1 MNVLIT
7 GGTGFIGSRLALDCA
22 RRGERVRVFAKCN
35 TTAERSGEEELRQA
49 GVEIMNGD
57 VTDRQAVDAACK
69 DMRILYHLAAAQHE
83 ANVGD
88 DYFRR
93 INVEGTR
100 TVMDA
105 AVAAGVDRVVHGSTI
120 GVYGNADHGPVHDRT
135 PLFPDNI
142 YGETKLEGEH
152 LVRGYVDRLNV
163 AIVRISE
170 TYGPGDHRLLKLFK
184 GIESKTFFMVGKG
197 DNLHH
202 PVYID
207 DLIEGLRR
215 AATRDDALG
224 QTMVLAGPR
233 ALTTREMVDT
243 ISEAM
248 GTRGPKI
255 MVPLPM
261 LMGAAAAIETVCRP
275 LSIQPPLHRRRMNFF
290 IKSFRFSCDAAR
302 DKLGFEPKIGFVE
315 GATRTAKWYE
325 ETGLL

>member
-7 GGTGFIGSRLALDCA
+7 GGTGFIGSRLALECT
-22 RRGERVRVFAKCN
+22 RRGERVRILAKCN
-35 TTAERSGEEELRQA
+35 TAAEQSGQEELRRA
-49 GVEIMNGD
+49 GIDILNGD
-57 VTDRQAVDAACK
+57 VTDRRTVDAACK
-69 DMRILYHLAAAQHE
+69 DIQTLYHLAAAQHE

-88 DYFRR
+88 DYFER

-105 AVAAGVDRVVHGSTI
+105 AVAAGIGRVVHGSTI
-120 GVYGNADHGPVHDRT
+120 GVYGIADHGPVHDRT

-142 YGETKLEGEH
+142 YGETKLKGEH
-152 LVRGYVDRLNV
+152 LVRGYLDRLNI

-170 TYGPGDHRLLKLFK
+170 TYGPGDYRLLKLFK
-184 GIESKTFFMVGKG
+184 GIDSKKFFMVGKG

-202 PVYID
+202 PVFID
-207 DLIEGLRR
+207 DLIEGLRL
-215 AATRDDALG
+215 AATRDEAVG

-233 ALTTREMVDT
+233 AVTTREMVDK

-255 MVPLPM
+255 TVPLPV
-261 LMGAAAAIETVCRP
+261 LTGAAVMIETICRP
-275 LSIQPPLHRRRMNFF
+275 LNIHPPLHRRRMNFF

-302 DKLGFEPKIGFVE
+302 DKLGFEPKIGFAE
-315 GATRTAKWYE
+315 GAKRTARWYE